1 MQKLLEK
8 LDFAHSK
15 LTIGFV
21 YYVEHLDKNGKRK
34 SIERI
39 DNLIPAVG
47 VTYIL
52 GAALNGVTAH
62 DPWYASLYTVDYA
75 PVPADTLVS
84 LNTNGTED
92 PDKYTDVA
100 GARPTI
106 VPALADGLWSNAA
119 SPIDFVFGGGADTI
133 YGGFITNTQTRG
145 VFTGTLLSAVK
156 FGSAKVMGA
165 DETLRVT
172 CGLQL
177 TALAD

>member
-47 VTYIL
+47 VEYIL
-52 GAALNGVTAH
+52 NTGVVSV
-62 DPWYASLYTVDYA
+62 PMYASLWTDASFTPEAASVLTDMDEPTPLA
-75 PVPADTLVS
+75 V
-84 LNTNGTED
+84 ED
-92 PDKYTDVA
+92 VTYYTDVS
-100 GARPTI
+100 GFRPLVDAVIT
-106 VPALADGLWSNAA
+106 DGLWSNAA
-119 SPIDFVFGGGADTI
+119 IPIDFVFGGGAVDI
-133 YGGFITNTQTRG
+133 YGGFITNTKTRG
-145 VFTGTLLSAVK
+145 SYGGTLLSAVK

-177 TALAD
+177 TAI